1 MGANNSNVQFDT
13 KNTSTKRQ
21 IFQKKANE
29 RKLNQFADAAA
40 QGSFEHKNAF
50 EMSWNETD
58 SCFGSNQ
65 ECAVIPT
72 ALE

>member
-1 MGANNSNVQFDT
+1 MGANNSNVQFDA
-13 KNTSTKRQ
+13 KHTSSKRQ

-29 RKLNQFADAAA
+29 RKLNQFADAA
-40 QGSFEHKNAF
+40 QGSFEHRNAF

-65 ECAVIPT
+65 ECPVILT
-72 ALE
+72 TLE